1 MNHNTCKE
9 NAMAYDFPIYINGE
23 FIKTNERLEIKSPYD
38 NHIVGR
44 TYKAAPGE
52 IESAIVS
59 SKKAFDKTKKM
70 PIYDRIEKLSVIIDD
85 IRTNMEEFAHII
97 CEESGK
103 AIQTSRLEAERAVM
117 TFTDALEECKRI
129 KGEYLP
135 LDYDPSAHNRWGI
148 IRRFPIGPIFGISP
162 FNFPLNLVCHKVA
175 PALASGNTI
184 ILKPASQTP
193 LSALRLA
200 QSVSEAGWPE
210 GSFNVIPMDS
220 KNAHILLEDDRI
232 QMVTFT
238 GSPAVGWALK
248 NHAGRKRV
256 TLELGGNAGVIIH
269 HDADIEFA
277 ATRCSAG
284 GFVQSGQNCIS
295 VQRIFVHT
303 DIYQKFLDAFL
314 AKVDGLKTGDPAE
327 DETFVGPMI
336 HPDEVQRV
344 KDWLKEAT
352 DDGATILTGGK
363 TIGNLMWPTVL
374 TDVNPKHKISCQE
387 VFAPVVV
394 VYQYTDIFDALEQID
409 DSDFGLQAG
418 LFTRDAQI
426 IFKAYNELE
435 VGGLIIGDVPTFR
448 MDHMPYGGT
457 KLSGMGREGVRF
469 AIEEMTEMKLLV
481 MNIES

>member
-1 MNHNTCKE
+1 MPYE
-9 NAMAYDFPIYINGE
+9 FPIFINGD
-23 FIKTNERLEIKSPYD
+23 FCQTSDTLEIKSPYD
-38 NHIVGR
+38 NHLVGR
-44 TYKAAPGE
+44 TYRATPGE

-59 SKKAFDKTKKM
+59 SVKAFDVTKTM
-70 PIYDRIEKLSVIIDD
+70 PIYDRIEKLSIIIDD
-85 IRTNMEEFAHII
+85 LRTNKEEFAHII

-103 AIQTSRLEAERAVM
+103 AISTSRIEAERAVM

-135 LDYDPSAHNRWGI
+135 LDYDPSAHNRWAM
-148 IRRFPIGPIFGISP
+148 IRRFPIGPILGISP

-175 PALASGNTI
+175 PALASRNTI

-200 QSVSEAGWPE
+200 QSVSNAGWPD

-220 KNAHILLEDDRI
+220 KNAHLLLEDDRI

-238 GSPAVGWALK
+238 GSPAVGWGLK

-269 HDADIEFA
+269 HDADLTYA
-277 ATRCSAG
+277 ATRCAAG

-295 VQRIFVHT
+295 VQRIYIHT
-303 DIYQKFLDAFL
+303 DVYKSFIDIFIE
-314 AKVDGLKTGDPAE
+314 KVEALKTGDPAKE
-327 DETFVGPMI
+327 DTFVGPMI

-344 KDWLKEAT
+344 KSWLREAT
-352 DDGATILTGGK
+352 DDGATILTGG
-363 TIGNLMWPTVL
+363 TAEGNLMKPTVL
-374 TDVNPKHKISCQE
+374 SGVNPNQKISCQE

-394 VYQYTDIFDALEQID
+394 VYEYKDIFDALKQVD
-409 DSDFGLQAG
+409 DSEYGLQAG
-418 LFTRDAQI
+418 LFTKDAGI
-426 IFKAYNELE
+426 IFRAYDELE
-435 VGGLIIGDVPTFR
+435 VGGLIVGDVPTFR

-481 MNIES
+481 MNV

>member
-1 MNHNTCKE
+1 MP
-9 NAMAYDFPIYINGE
+9 YDFPIFINGE
-23 FIKTNERLEIKSPYD
+23 FIKTDKLLEIESPYD

-44 TYKAAPGE
+44 TYKATSVE
-52 IESAIVS
+52 IESAIIS
-59 SKKAFDKTKKM
+59 SVKAFDITKAM
-70 PIYDRIEKLSVIIDD
+70 PLYDRIEKLSAIIDD
-85 IRTNMEEFAHII
+85 IRTNKEEFAHII

-103 AIQTSRLEAERAVM
+103 PISTSRLEAERAVM

-129 KGEYLP
+129 RGEYLP
-135 LDYDPSAHNRWGI
+135 LDYDPSAHNRWAM
-148 IRRFPIGPIFGISP
+148 IRRFPIGPILGISP

-193 LSALRLA
+193 FSALRLA
-200 QSVSEAGWPE
+200 QSVSKAGWPE

-220 KNAHILLEDDRI
+220 KNAHLLLEDDRI

-248 NHAGRKRV
+248 NKAGRKRV

-277 ATRCSAG
+277 ATRCVAG

-295 VQRIFVHT
+295 VQRIYVHT
-303 DIYQKFLDAFL
+303 SIYKSFLQTFI
-314 AKVDGLKTGDPAE
+314 AKVEAIKTGDPAIE
-327 DETFVGPMI
+327 DTFVGPMI
-336 HPDEVQRV
+336 HPDEVERV
-344 KDWLKEAT
+344 KNWLKEAC
-352 DDGATILTGGK
+352 DDGAKILTGG
-363 TIGNLMWPTVL
+363 TADGNLMEPTVL
-374 TDVNPKHKISCQE
+374 ADVNPKHKVSCQE

-394 VYQYTDIFDALEQID
+394 VYEYKDIYDALKQLD
-409 DSDFGLQAG
+409 DSEYGLQAG
-418 LFTRDAQI
+418 LFTKDAEI
-426 IFKAYNELE
+426 IFTAYNELE

-481 MNIES
+481 MNV